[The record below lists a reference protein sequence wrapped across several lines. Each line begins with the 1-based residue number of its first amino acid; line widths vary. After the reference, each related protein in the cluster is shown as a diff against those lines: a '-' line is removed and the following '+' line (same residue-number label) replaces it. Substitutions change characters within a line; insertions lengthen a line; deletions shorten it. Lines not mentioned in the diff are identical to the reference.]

1 MTDGILWNVTYH
13 IVRRYDE
20 QVACSVEKNIFRT
33 LLDYNCYIKAVRL
46 HLVLSYHHLT
56 HFRNCISLVVGS
68 TKLDNRRLEIIK
80 INHIVVCKCV
90 CECLSKYDALK
101 PHALFS

>member
-20 QVACSVEKNIFRT
+20 QVACLVEIK
-33 LLDYNCYIKAVRL
+33 LYHIKAVRL